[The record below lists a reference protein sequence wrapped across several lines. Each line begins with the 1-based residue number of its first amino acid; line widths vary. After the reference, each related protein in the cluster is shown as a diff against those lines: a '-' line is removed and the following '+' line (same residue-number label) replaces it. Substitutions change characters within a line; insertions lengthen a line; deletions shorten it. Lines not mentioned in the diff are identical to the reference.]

1 MRKIRLMTT
10 DSTVQAASATLPA
23 NQETAQ
29 QVLERVFGYATFRTG
44 QQDVIDHIIAGR
56 DTLVLLPTGGG
67 KSLCYQIPAMVRPG
81 TGIVVSPLISL
92 MQDQVEQLQEV
103 GVSAAY
109 LNSSLDADTQQT
121 IVQAMLDG
129 EYDLLYVSPERLLQP
144 YFQSLLQRMD
154 IALFAV
160 DEAHCVS
167 HWGHD
172 FRLDYRLLGQLKAR
186 FSNIPVVGLTATAD
200 AATQADI
207 LVQLNL
213 DNPFVFKGSF
223 DRPNIRYRVMSKY
236 KGFEQV
242 ADYVKQQEGSGIIYC
257 NSRAKVDDLYAKL
270 HRSGVSCAAYHAGL
284 DSDEREH
291 VQRRFLNDQTDI
303 VVATVAFG
311 MGINKSN
318 VRFVVHHDVPRSVES
333 YYQET
338 GRAGRDGLDAEALLL
353 FDEKDV
359 ARVKQWIE
367 QGDKPERNQIELQ
380 KFAAMEAFSE
390 AQTCRRQVL
399 LNYFSEFSD
408 KPCGNCDICL
418 DPPKLIDGL
427 VISQKILS
435 CVLRLEQQAGTQ
447 YVIDILRGKQLKRIF
462 EAAHQDLST
471 YGIGKE
477 ESDSY
482 WHNMINQLIHKG
494 LLRVDLTAGAA
505 LRLTEAARPVLKG
518 ETAVRL
524 AVPRLTFKA
533 DKKSRQTPQVYDKAL
548 FKRLKHLRKSLA
560 QEHNVPPYVVFS
572 DATLVDM
579 AARTPT
585 THNDMLD
592 VSGVGR
598 TKMERYGEAFLMLI
612 RDYLERTVN
621 NDF

>member
-1 MRKIRLMTT
+1 MTIT
-10 DSTVQAASATLPA
+10 SPQTEPA
-23 NQETAQ
+23 QLCDPDAQ
-29 QVLERVFGYATFRTG
+29 TILERVFGYATFRTG
-44 QQDVIDHIIAGR
+44 QQAVIDKIIDGQ

-92 MQDQVEQLQEV
+92 MQDQVEQLHAL
-103 GVSAAY
+103 GVKAAY
-109 LNSSLDADTQQT
+109 LNSSLDHEMQQRIQT
-121 IVQAMLDG
+121 ALLNN

-144 YFQSLLQRMD
+144 YFQNLLQQLEVS
-154 IALFAV
+154 LFAV

-172 FRLDYRLLGQLKAR
+172 FRMDYRLLGRLKNR
-186 FSNIPVVGLTATAD
+186 YPDIPVVGLTATAD

-213 DNPFVFKGSF
+213 KSPFVFKGSF

-242 ADYVKQQEGSGIIYC
+242 LEYVKQQDGNSGIIYC

-270 HRSGVSCAAYHAGL
+270 HRAGISSAAYHAGM
-284 DSDEREH
+284 DADEREY
-291 VQRRFLNDQTDI
+291 VQRRFLNDQVDI

-318 VRFVVHHDVPRSVES
+318 VRFVVHHDVPRSIES

-353 FDEKDV
+353 FDEKDA

-367 QGDKPERNQIELQ
+367 QGDKPERNQVEIQ
-380 KFAAMEAFSE
+380 KFAAMEAFAE

-399 LNYFSEFSD
+399 LNYFSQFSD
-408 KPCGNCDICL
+408 EACGNCDICL

-427 VISQKILS
+427 VISQKVLS
-435 CVLRLEQQAGTQ
+435 CILRLEQQAATQ
-447 YVIDILRGKQLKRIF
+447 YVIDVLKGKQLRRIN
-462 EAAHQDLST
+462 ENGHQDLSV
-471 YGIGKE
+471 YGIGKD

-482 WHNMINQLIHKG
+482 WHNIMNQLIHQG
-494 LLRVDLTAGAA
+494 LVRVDLTAGAA

-518 ETAVRL
+518 DVAVKL

-533 DKKSRQTPQVYDKAL
+533 DKKSKNTPAIYDKAL

-560 QEHNVPPYVVFS
+560 QDHGVPPYVIFS
-572 DATLVDM
+572 DATLADM
-579 AARTPT
+579 AAKTPT
-585 THNDMLD
+585 TRNDMLD

-598 TKMERYGEAFLMLI
+598 TKMERYGQAFLQLI
-612 RDYLERTVN
+612 LDYLDSAVN
-621 NDF
+621 NA

>member
-1 MRKIRLMTT
+1 MPMTT
-10 DSTVQAASATLPA
+10 DASSSAIKASTNTD
-23 NQETAQ
+23 QETAQ

-44 QQDVIDHIIAGR
+44 QQDVINHIIEGR

-92 MQDQVEQLQEV
+92 MQDQVEQLHEL

-109 LNSSLDADTQQT
+109 LNSSLNAETQQQ
-121 IVQAMLDG
+121 IQQSLLQG

-144 YFQSLLQRMD
+144 YFQSLLQRID
-154 IALFAV
+154 IALFAI

-172 FRLDYRLLGQLKAR
+172 FRLDYRMLGRLKSQ
-186 FSNIPVVGLTATAD
+186 FSHIPVVGLTATAD

-207 LVQLNL
+207 LLQLSL
-213 DNPFVFKGSF
+213 QDPFVFKGSF

-242 ADYVKQQEGSGIIYC
+242 AAYVKQQDGNSGIIYC

-270 HRSGVSCAAYHAGL
+270 HRTGVSCAAYHAGL
-284 DSDEREH
+284 DADEREH

-338 GRAGRDGLDAEALLL
+338 GRAGRDGLEAEALLL

-367 QGDKPERNQIELQ
+367 QGEKAERNQVELQ
-380 KFAAMEAFSE
+380 KFAAMEAFAE

-435 CVLRLEQQAGTQ
+435 CILRLQQQAGTQ

-462 EAAHQDLST
+462 EAGHQDIST
-471 YGIGKE
+471 YGIGKD

-518 ETAVRL
+518 EVPVSV

-533 DKKSRQTPQVYDKAL
+533 EKKPRQTPAVYDKAL
-548 FKRLKHLRKSLA
+548 FKRLKHLRKTLA
-560 QEHNVPPYVVFS
+560 QEHSVPPYVVFS
-572 DATLVDM
+572 DATLADM

-585 THNDMLD
+585 TRNDMLD

-598 TKMERYGEAFLMLI
+598 TKMERYGETFLHMI
-612 RDYLERTVN
+612 RDYLESTVN
-621 NDF
+621 NDY